1 MWIVFILIGVVL
13 EILKAN
19 SILIIPIVVEYIV
32 FGIGGFLFLVQ
43 IISWITAR
51 KQISKMQKKFNR
63 RF

>member
-19 SILIIPIVVEYIV
+19 SILIIPIVAEYIV

-43 IISWITAR
+43 IISWITAK

>member
-13 EILKAN
+13 EILKGN
-19 SILIIPIVVEYIV
+19 SILIIPVVAEYIV

-51 KQISKMQKKFNR
+51 NQISKMQKRFNR

>member
-19 SILIIPIVVEYIV
+19 SILIIPVVAEYIV

-43 IISWITAR
+43 IISLITAR
-51 KQISKMQKKFNR
+51 YQISKMQKKFNR